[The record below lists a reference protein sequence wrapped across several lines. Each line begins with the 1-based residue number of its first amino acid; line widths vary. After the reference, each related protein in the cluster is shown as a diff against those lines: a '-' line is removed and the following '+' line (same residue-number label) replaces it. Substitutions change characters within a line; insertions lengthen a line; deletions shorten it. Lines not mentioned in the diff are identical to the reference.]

1 MARSQLNQICK
12 VDFVTSNLAES
23 FNAKVKS
30 LKGLMLW
37 QIFDKIRQM
46 IMIKIDLRQ
55 RIAATKYVGH
65 LILPSLIKALHA
77 RAKQLKMKCI
87 RRGMEAEVMYTD
99 SKDRQWRYPLSL
111 VGMTCPWRQWQ
122 LRGKPCIHA
131 LFFMGVLGGEEG
143 EVDQYVSEYFSVAKF
158 RSAYA

>member
-1 MARSQLNQICK
+1 M
-12 VDFVTSNLAES
+12 TSNLAES

-30 LKGLMLW
+30 VKGLMLW

-55 RIAATKYVGH
+55 RIASIVYAGH

-87 RRGMEAEVMYTD
+87 RRGMEAEVTYTD
-99 SKDRQWRYPLSL
+99 SKDRQWRYLVSL
-111 VGMTCPWRQWQ
+111 ADSTCHCRQWQ
-122 LRGKPCIHA
+122 LHGKPCIHA

-143 EVDQYVSEYFSVAKF
+143 EVDQSISLLPNLGQHMLRMFQPCWEKTNGWKWI
-158 RSAYA
+158 